1 MRLSPYSQASPR
13 LATMGRMAIFPPK
26 PQMPAQPAPARTM
39 PTPAAAPTLAA
50 DDVKQAKALADRIRA
65 RFSQTLIG
73 QEHLRES
80 LILTMVAGGHI
91 LIESVPGLAKTTAA
105 QTLAT
110 SVSGTFKRIQ
120 CTPDLMPSDIV
131 GTQVFD
137 FATQKFT
144 TQVGP
149 IHANFVLLDEINR
162 SNAKTQSAMLEAMA
176 EGASTIGGERIV
188 LPKPFMVIATQNPI
202 EEEGTFNLPEAQM
215 DRFMMKAVMTYPTAQ
230 EEQRMLS
237 MLTRR
242 GSDTFDSRV
251 LTGDVV
257 SISDVEF
264 LRSVARRV
272 HVSDAIMKYAVDIA
286 ATSRGAG
293 TKPVQGLST
302 LVRLGASPRASIALI
317 RIGQANALMQ
327 GRDYVVPEDV
337 KTFAHEVL
345 RHRILLTFEAL
356 ADGITSDQVVDS
368 IVQAVPVP

>member
-1 MRLSPYSQASPR
+1 
-13 LATMGRMAIFPPK
+13 MALFPPK
-26 PQMPAQPAPARTM
+26 NPAPAPVPIPM
-39 PTPAAAPTLAA
+39 PVVSKPSTLSAEDINRA
-50 DDVKQAKALADRIRA
+50 KQIGARIRA
-65 RFSQTLIG
+65 RFAQTLVG
-73 QEHLRES
+73 QDNLRES
-80 LILTMVAGGHI
+80 LITTLVAGGHI

-110 SVSGTFKRIQ
+110 SVSGSFKRVQ
-120 CTPDLMPSDIV
+120 CTPDLMPSDLV

-137 FATQKFT
+137 FATQKFS
-144 TQVGP
+144 TQIGP

-176 EGASTIGGERIV
+176 EGATTIGGQRIA

-327 GRDYVVPEDV
+327 GRDHVVPEDV

>member
-1 MRLSPYSQASPR
+1 MRLSPHSQASPR

-176 EGASTIGGERIV
+176 EGASTIGGERIA

-202 EEEGTFNLPEAQM
+202 EEEGTFALPEAQM
-215 DRFMMKAVMTYPTAQ
+215 DRFMMKAIMNYPTAD
-230 EEQRMLS
+230 EEKRMLA
-237 MLTRR
+237 LITRR
-242 GSDTFDSRV
+242 GSDMLDP
-251 LTGDVV
+251 LQLQGDRL
-257 SISDVEF
+257 SIRDVEF
-264 LRSVARRV
+264 LRAAAKRV
-272 HVSDAIMKYAVDIA
+272 YVSDAIMQYAVDIA

-293 TKPVQGLST
+293 SHPVQGLGS
-302 LVRLGASPRASIALI
+302 LVRLGASPRASIALV
-317 RIGQANALMQ
+317 RIGQANALLK
-327 GRDYVVPEDV
+327 GREYVIPEDV
-337 KTFAHEVL
+337 KSVVADVL
-345 RHRILLTFEAL
+345 RHRLVLTFEAL
-356 ADGITSDQVVDS
+356 ADGVTADQVIDR

>member
-1 MRLSPYSQASPR
+1 MRLSPHSQASPR

-80 LILTMVAGGHI
+80 LILTMVTGGHI

-176 EGASTIGGERIV
+176 EGASTIGGERIA

-202 EEEGTFNLPEAQM
+202 EEEGTFALPEAQM
-215 DRFMMKAVMTYPTAQ
+215 DRFMMKTIMNYPTAD
-230 EEQRMLS
+230 EEKRMLA
-237 MLTRR
+237 LITRR
-242 GSDTFDSRV
+242 GSDMLDPLQLQSDR
-251 LTGDVV
+251 L
-257 SISDVEF
+257 SIRDVEF
-264 LRSVARRV
+264 LRAAAKRV
-272 HVSDAIMKYAVDIA
+272 YVSDAIMQYAVDIA

-293 TKPVQGLST
+293 SHPMQGLGS
-302 LVRLGASPRASIALI
+302 LVRLGASPRASIALV
-317 RIGQANALMQ
+317 RIGQANALLK
-327 GRDYVVPEDV
+327 GREYVIPEDV
-337 KTFAHEVL
+337 KSVVADVL
-345 RHRILLTFEAL
+345 RHRLVLTFEAL
-356 ADGITSDQVVDS
+356 ADGVTADQVIDR